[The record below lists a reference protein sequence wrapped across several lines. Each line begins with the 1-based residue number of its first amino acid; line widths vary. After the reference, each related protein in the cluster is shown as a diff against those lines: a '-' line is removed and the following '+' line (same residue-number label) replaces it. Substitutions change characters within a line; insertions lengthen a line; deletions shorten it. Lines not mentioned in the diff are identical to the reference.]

1 MDEILSVASQEDAA
15 AMDQSRL
22 NYLKNDLSDDM
33 KQVHQISLFHKLD
46 QIECDLS
53 VERKI
58 IDDAM
63 ADAEFVDA
71 DMLLS
76 PTGED
81 ASRGLAA
88 NMNIFQP
95 IGGDRVKY
103 EKPQP

>member
-1 MDEILSVASQEDAA
+1 
-15 AMDQSRL
+15 
-22 NYLKNDLSDDM
+22 
-33 KQVHQISLFHKLD
+33 
-46 QIECDLS
+46 
-53 VERKI
+53 
-58 IDDAM
+58 M